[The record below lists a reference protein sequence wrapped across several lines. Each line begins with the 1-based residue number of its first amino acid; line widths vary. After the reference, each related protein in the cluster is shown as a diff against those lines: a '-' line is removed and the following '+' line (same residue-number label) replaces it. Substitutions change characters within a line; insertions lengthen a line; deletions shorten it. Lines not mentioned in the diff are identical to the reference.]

1 MHSLLITLSII
12 SIQLGALPDETVDS
26 IQQKVI
32 ENRMK
37 IDSAVFSIHF
47 VMKDTGGKEPVDID
61 NIMDVYYE
69 DENKARSDLKTTK
82 EPVPE
87 KMIDGMGNEI
97 IVSPGLSPSQA
108 VISCFGGGKHYDYVS
123 GSEPPGFLLTM
134 QNTKSFRSD
143 NIGQGCEMENSILDP
158 KTLGLIPFPTTAS
171 NRFNL
176 RSFIGSE
183 ASKNGTVEKGTWKNK
198 PCYIVIFNTDKSQIR
213 YWAVPEM
220 DYSVASIESKFPLN
234 KLENPS
240 IHYRI
245 KTEYQK
251 DSKTGIWFPKQIGCK
266 GLRNGKSY
274 MQENSAIKLI
284 SLNEP
289 IDPEVFTPKGM
300 GVYVGNTVRDK
311 DLKSQAR
318 LMWDGEQVVTAS
330 GEPLPGRGISD
341 FNRKVIIAAGAILL
355 LISFVITTRVRR
367 TKKTKAEI

>member
-123 GSEPPGFLLTM
+123 GSEPHGFMLTM
-134 QNTKSFRSD
+134 QNIKSFRSD
-143 NIGQGCEMENSILDP
+143 NKANHMEIQNTIIDP
-158 KTLGLIPFPTTAS
+158 KVLGLIPYSPTCT
-171 NRFNL
+171 NRYHL
-176 RSFIGSE
+176 RSYIGSE

-198 PCYIVIFNTDKSQIR
+198 PCYIVIFNTDKSQVR
-213 YWAVPEM
+213 YRVVPEL
-220 DYSVASIESKFPLN
+220 DYSVVSVESKYPLN
-234 KLENPS
+234 NLKNPEQ
-240 IHYRI
+240 IHRAT
-245 KTEYQK
+245 TEYKK
-251 DSKTGIWFPKQIGCK
+251 DKNTGLWFPGEINYKLMYK
-266 GLRNGKSY
+266 GKKRIIEKST
-274 MQENSAIKLI
+274 IKLI

-311 DLKSQAR
+311 DSKSQAR

-330 GEPLPGRGISD
+330 GEPLPGSGISD

-355 LISFVITTRVRR
+355 LISFVITTKVRR
-367 TKKTKAEI
+367 AKKTKAEI